1 MDSESKSPA
10 SYRSRRNRPE
20 TKLSARISTSE
31 KATPAYLSGIDA
43 DTALQEIYV
52 DNAGLVIV
60 WPFLT
65 HLFKTLI
72 LMEKDDFMD
81 DRSKARAIY
90 ILQYLVTGKEEF
102 PEYVLP
108 LNKLL
113 CGWEITEPI
122 GREYRLTDLEKSE
135 SQKLIEAVISH
146 WAALKQTSVEGLRT
160 SFLQRNAVLIETMR
174 HWLLRVE
181 RKPHD
186 MLIERLPWGIT
197 MIRLSWMPKMLTVE
211 W

>member
-1 MDSESKSPA
+1 MAALEWYNNA
-10 SYRSRRNRPE
+10 VPE
-20 TKLSARISTSE
+20 MTKACFNHDPFVGLAGSA
-31 KATPAYLSGIDA
+31 
-43 DTALQEIYV
+43 V
-52 DNAGLVIV
+52 
-60 WPFLT
+60 F
-65 HLFKTLI
+65 
-72 LMEKDDFMD
+72 
-81 DRSKARAIY
+81 AIQ
-90 ILQYLVTGKEEF
+90 IKQYLTTGKEEF

-113 CGWEITEPI
+113 CGWEIGEPME
-122 GREYRLTDLEKSE
+122 REYRLTEFEKSE
-135 SQKLIEAVISH
+135 SRKLLEAVISH

-186 MLIERLPWGIT
+186 MLLERLPWGIS
-197 MIRLSWMPKMLTVE
+197 MSHLSWVKKMLTVE